1 MKMKHLLEHL
11 NFKGTP
17 NSISAIHSGHTNTG
31 GYWVVNAS
39 FNPSL
44 FQKELDA
51 TMVQIKKWAK
61 DGVTADELAA
71 KKTNITGSFKVGLA
85 TTSGLAA
92 TVLNFVQ
99 RGLEPSYI
107 DQYSKEIEAVTLEQ
121 VNAAIKKY
129 VDVNNLIVIK
139 SGSLDSKGLPLE

>member
-1 MKMKHLLEHL
+1 MKHLLEHL
-11 NFKGTP
+11 SFKGTP

-51 TMVQIKKWAK
+51 TMEQIKKWAK

-85 TTSGLAA
+85 G
-92 TVLNFVQ
+92 TVLNFVE

-107 DQYSKEIEAVTLEQ
+107 DQYSKGIEAVTLEQ

>member
-11 NFKGTP
+11 SFKGTP

-51 TMVQIKKWAK
+51 TMEQIKKWAK

-85 TTSGLAA
+85 G
-92 TVLNFVQ
+92 TVLNFVE

-107 DQYSKEIEAVTLEQ
+107 DQYSKGIEAVTLEQ